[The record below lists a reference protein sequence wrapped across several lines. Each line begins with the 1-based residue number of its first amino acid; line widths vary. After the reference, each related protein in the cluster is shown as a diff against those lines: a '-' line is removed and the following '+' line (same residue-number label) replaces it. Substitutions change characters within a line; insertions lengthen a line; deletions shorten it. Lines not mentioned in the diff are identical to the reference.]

1 MASNVLQIA
10 CSNELASNSPVSAQT
25 DEQRPQSD
33 KILFKKPSIFSKPIA
48 NIKKGRLLL
57 IKKCENE
64 WCKVE
69 TGVFKGWVDNKN
81 LWGYIK

>member
-1 MASNVLQIA
+1 MDSYISTKEVEFCNY
-10 CSNELASNSPVSAQT
+10 
-25 DEQRPQSD
+25 RKD

>member
-1 MASNVLQIA
+1 M
-10 CSNELASNSPVSAQT
+10 
-25 DEQRPQSD
+25 
-33 KILFKKPSIFSKPIA
+33 KKNYFLIVIFFIYINCNKYEYDIINQPIISPSIVDPPLPSDPSTPVDPPEAQI
-48 NIKKGRLLL
+48 I
-57 IKKCENE
+57 KCENE